1 MIDPQQESR
10 AALSGMGFNCLSSDR
25 RLVESSVAL
34 SDMPVML
41 PPAGTNFTP
50 DQCYRTTS
58 AEGHD
63 CGDAHR
69 LGGEGNRKAVDNQ
82 RFDLVCPHFL
92 KELRHTMHISLRA
105 AQAS

>member
-63 CGDAHR
+63 CRNTRR
-69 LGGEGNRKAVDNQ
+69 LGSERHRKAGDYE
-82 RFDLVCPHFL
+82 RFGPVCFHLL
-92 KELRHTMHISLRA
+92 KELGHTAHISLRA